1 MSEVYITDIS
11 QVKPIKIGSI
21 PATINTYSYT
31 SGTLSNG
38 EQEWVVWTSTPTLPQ
53 TSLWNAAV
61 TIRFGTD
68 SANYEYPGGS
78 SLTTNQKLVQVNLFR
93 NALQPDEKI
102 NQVSFSVVMRNESV
116 DSFSYYMY
124 YKVWTFATS
133 IGTSA

>member
-11 QVKPIKIGSI
+11 QIKPIKIASI
-21 PATINTYSYT
+21 PATINTYSYIT
-31 SGTLSNG
+31 GTLSAG
-38 EQEWVVWTSTPTLPQ
+38 EQEWVIWTSTPSLPQ
-53 TSLWNAAV
+53 TSLWNVAV
-61 TIRFGTD
+61 TVRFGTD
-68 SANYEYPGGS
+68 SANYEYPAGS
-78 SLTTNQKLVQVNLFR
+78 SLTTNQKLVQLSMFR

-102 NQVSFSVVMRNESV
+102 NQVSHSILMRNNSV